1 MPYLAAMIAQTL
13 KENKKVV
20 FFLLRFL
27 SVFGGFSLL
36 YAVWIKSY
44 GLEADPFSWFVGY
57 NLQGL
62 LGSENLRL
70 YPIEGYAAIG
80 LDYLGSNSVSLFEG
94 CNGIAVFILFFAF
107 VFAFKGRWSDLIWF
121 VPLGI
126 VVIHLF
132 NLARLVAL
140 IMLAEQGHD
149 ALFHFMHKYLFS
161 LVIYAGVFLMWVF
174 WVRLALKRNKQKANE
189 NPA

>member
-1 MPYLAAMIAQTL
+1 MIAQTFR
-13 KENKKVV
+13 ENKKVI

-57 NLQGL
+57 NLEWI
-62 LGSENLRL
+62 LGADNLRL

-121 VPLGI
+121 VPLGL

-140 IMLAEQGHD
+140 IILAQQGND
-149 ALFHFMHKYLFS
+149 AIFHFMHKYLFS

-174 WVRLALKRNKQKANE
+174 WVRLALKRNKQKPNE